1 MRTVT
6 IVAFHTVQDNHK
18 REEMLDISISTLLLS
33 SGCIPTSIVKVNEVK
48 HFETRTHARV
58 YAEVMMYNCL
68 SKD

>member
-18 REEMLDISISTLLLS
+18 REEMLDRSFSTLLDA
-33 SGCIPTSIVKVNEVK
+33 PQQVDSIVKMNEAK
-48 HFETRTHARV
+48 QFQTRTHARV